1 MHTIWTIAKRE
12 FNHYFVSP
20 VAYAVSLAFLGVLG
34 LIFYASLAEA
44 ALRALSPTYVQWV
57 ISPFVTLM
65 LFLTPAIT
73 MRLMAEEQRSGTLE
87 LLLTA
92 PVQEWALVL
101 GKWLAAFAFVSLI
114 ILLTFVYVAI
124 TNSYTRPNLD
134 TGAILVA
141 YIGLFLLVGAML
153 AVGVFVSTLFANQMA
168 AFFATMAILL
178 GLWLIGLPFQNDTGT
193 LGLVTGYLDI
203 SRQYY
208 ENFPNGVIDLGN
220 VVYFL
225 SITAFFLF
233 LAARVVESRRWR

>member
-20 VAYAVSLAFLGVLG
+20 VAYAVAFAFLGVLG
-34 LIFYASLAEA
+34 LIYFVSLAEA

-57 ISPFVTLM
+57 IAPFVTLM

-73 MRLMAEEQRSGTLE
+73 MRLLAEEQRSGTLE

-92 PVQEWALVL
+92 PVTEWALVL
-101 GKWLAAFAFVSLI
+101 GKWLAAFAFVALV

-124 TNSYTRPNLD
+124 TNSYTRPSLD
-134 TGAILVA
+134 INAILVA
-141 YIGLFLLVGAML
+141 YIGLFLLVAALL

-168 AFFATMAILL
+168 AFFATMAVLL
-178 GLWLIGLPFQNDTGT
+178 ILWLIGLPFQNDTGT
-193 LGLVTGYLDI
+193 LGTVVGYLDI

-208 ENFPNGVIDLGN
+208 ENFPNGVLDLGN
-220 VVYFL
+220 VVYFI